1 MAGKVHLTKETWRVL
16 LVRTDGPALIRLAIH
31 VGIVLFLALLISLR
45 PPYWPALI
53 LLQGVVLIFLFAPL
67 HECIHDT
74 AFKSTW
80 CNRLVA
86 IVCGWL
92 LLLPPA
98 WFRYYH
104 LNHHRFTNDPS
115 RDPELTTLK
124 PLNRRDHLIY
134 MTGLTTWWR
143 QLLVLLRNAFGR
155 NRDEFIPRK
164 AHRRITVE
172 AALFI
177 AAYGIA
183 YQILGDAVYLMWVV
197 PALVGQPFLRAF
209 LLSEHLNCPDARD
222 MTINSRTTV
231 TNLLVRWLTWNMSF
245 HAEHHYQP
253 AVPFH
258 KLPLF
263 HQYLRPQLQV
273 IHEGYFDLN
282 RDHWSRLT

>member
-1 MAGKVHLTKETWRVL
+1 
-16 LVRTDGPALIRLAIH
+16 
-31 VGIVLFLALLISLR
+31 
-45 PPYWPALI
+45 
-53 LLQGVVLIFLFAPL
+53 
-67 HECIHDT
+67 
-74 AFKSTW
+74 
-80 CNRLVA
+80 
-86 IVCGWL
+86 
-92 LLLPPA
+92 
-98 WFRYYH
+98 
-104 LNHHRFTNDPS
+104 
-115 RDPELTTLK
+115 
-124 PLNRRDHLIY
+124 

-177 AAYGIA
+177 ASYGIA
-183 YQILGDAVYLMWVV
+183 YQIFGDAVYLMWVV
-197 PALVGQPFLRAF
+197 PALGGQPFLRAF
-209 LLSEHLNCPDARD
+209 LLAEHLNCPDVRD
-222 MTINSRTTV
+222 MTVNSRTTV

>member
-31 VGIVLFLALLISLR
+31 VGIVLFLAVLISLR

-53 LLQGVVLIFLFAPL
+53 ILQGVVLIFLFAPL

-115 RDPELTTLK
+115 R
-124 PLNRRDHLIY
+124 I
-134 MTGLTTWWR
+134 
-143 QLLVLLRNAFGR
+143 
-155 NRDEFIPRK
+155 K
-164 AHRRITVE
+164 ARM
-172 AALFI
+172 L
-177 AAYGIA
+177 
-183 YQILGDAVYLMWVV
+183 
-197 PALVGQPFLRAF
+197 
-209 LLSEHLNCPDARD
+209 
-222 MTINSRTTV
+222 
-231 TNLLVRWLTWNMSF
+231 
-245 HAEHHYQP
+245 
-253 AVPFH
+253 
-258 KLPLF
+258 
-263 HQYLRPQLQV
+263 
-273 IHEGYFDLN
+273 
-282 RDHWSRLT
+282 